1 MNHMKKIDF
10 MLVVLFFMTAHFSF
24 AQQGSGII
32 SGKLIDASTGEELPF
47 VNVIVKGQSIG
58 VITEIDGTYKLQMPP
73 GTYFLLFSYVGY
85 KVIEKQVI
93 VKPNETTT
101 VNVGLNYGN
110 QLDEIVVSVQV
121 KGQIAA
127 MREQVAS
134 NKIANIISAE
144 KMLELPDANA
154 AEAIGRLP
162 GIALERNSGEANKVV
177 IRGLDPAQSNVT
189 IGGVKMAST
198 SVEDRSADLSMVQ
211 SEMLAGVEV
220 SKSLRADMD
229 AGATGGT
236 VDVRLATARK
246 KPSFNFMLEGGYS
259 NLFKNIGDF
268 KTSVGGSTRFL
279 KSKFGAKIQGTY
291 EQKQLSSQRFRAGYS
306 DRIIEQVLDENGNLT
321 GERNFLAR
329 SQTAGLQQVETIRER
344 SGVSLVLDFKSS
356 FYQMSFLNLVNKKTD
371 DVIDRDENYNFLDNT
386 DPFRFTVSAKET
398 ESVNSTHLLENK
410 FKFLGT
416 TLNLSLSYTQ
426 VKRTGFDQI
435 FPFRELSTTAPFI
448 DQNYLIF
455 RQPLEVLDIYGGTN
469 IDDNKLRSDDR
480 NTSKL
485 TDKNYDINLDWD
497 IPFKLEKLNVKGV
510 FSIGGKYHAL
520 KRESNQEQIYADYL
534 AGRGLS
540 TRLRYLEVFP
550 NVNWPAGDAQ
560 GILATN
566 FVDPNYNPPTI
577 NGLYTLN
584 WSPDIGLMQNMQNQL
599 YATHPDL
606 FYARG
611 NESYTNDYS
620 NREEQVAGYVMAEIN
635 IGKLQ
640 LVPGIR
646 MEKVNTE
653 YNAFAILQNPVNSN
667 GITGVPDS
675 ISVKRDNKL
684 FFPSINAKYQFGKSF
699 ALRGAVYKSVI
710 RPGFI
715 KLSPKTIINPNKN
728 NFSSGNPFLEPAT
741 AWNYDILLEVY
752 NSKFGLLTINPF
764 YKKIDNSI
772 VNLGRYFPLRNDRIV
787 SAPEGFVESLP
798 GTDFYAVNDL
808 QNTSLT
814 SIPINNPEKEEYYG
828 VEFSYQTNFRRLS
841 NKVLKGIVLD
851 VNVTLSRSK
860 RVAPY
865 FANVVIGIDS
875 SGFRPKD
882 IIGSEYRTQEAG
894 NSQPGFVTNVIL
906 GWDHKGFSARASYRF
921 QDKIGGGLD
930 DVQFVESYTDIFQT
944 LDLSIKQKIAK
955 GLDIYL
961 NATNLTGHIDKRY
974 KIYQTGATG
983 ERFPINEQ
991 NYGSRGQLGV
1001 RYRF

>member
-1 MNHMKKIDF
+1 
-10 MLVVLFFMTAHFSF
+10 MLVTLYFVTTHYSF
-24 AQQGSGII
+24 AQQELGTIKGVVRDSSNRELLPG
-32 SGKLIDASTGEELPF
+32 AS
-47 VNVIVKGQSIG
+47 VVIKGTTKG
-58 VITEIDGTYKLQMPP
+58 AYTDFDGNYEIKVSP
-73 GTYFLLFSYVGY
+73 GTYLLVVSFTGY
-85 KVIEKQVI
+85 KGSEKQVT
-93 VKPNETTT
+93 VKANQTST
-101 VNVGLNYGN
+101 VNIEMTPGN
-110 QLDEIVVSVQV
+110 QLDEIVISVQV
-121 KGQIAA
+121 RGQIAA
-127 MREQVAS
+127 IREQVAS
-134 NKIANIISAE
+134 NKISNIISAE
-144 KMLELPDANA
+144 KMVELPDANA

-162 GIALERNSGEANKVV
+162 GIALERSSGEANKVV

-198 SVEDRSADLSMVQ
+198 SVEDRSADLSMIQ

-220 SKSLRADMD
+220 SKTLRADMD

-246 KPSFNFMLEGGYS
+246 KPSFNFMSEGGYS
-259 NLFKNIGDF
+259 SLFKNIGDF

-279 KSKFGAKIQGTY
+279 KGKFGAKIQGTY
-291 EQKQLSSQRFRAGYS
+291 EQKQLSSQRFSAGYS
-306 DRIIEQVLDENGNLT
+306 GRIIEQVLDEDGNLT
-321 GERNFLAR
+321 GEQNFVAR
-329 SQTAGLQQVETIRER
+329 TESAGLQQVETIRER

-356 FYQMSFLNLVNKKTD
+356 FYEMSFLNLINKTTD
-371 DVIDRDENYNFLDNT
+371 DVIGRDENYNFLENT
-386 DPFRFTVSAKET
+386 MPFRFTVSAEET

-410 FKFLGT
+410 FNFLGT
-416 TLNLSLSYTQ
+416 TLNLSLSHTQ
-426 VKRTGFDQI
+426 VKRTGFGQI

-455 RQPLEVLDIYGGTN
+455 RQPLEVLDQFGGTN

-480 NTSKL
+480 NTTEL

-497 IPFKLEKLNVKGV
+497 IPFKLEKLNVTGV

-550 NVNWPAGDAQ
+550 NVNWPAGDAR

-584 WSPDIGLMQNMQNQL
+584 WSPDIGLMQNMQNQF
-599 YATHPDL
+599 YATHPDS
-606 FYARG
+606 FHSRG
-611 NESYTNDYS
+611 QESYTNDYS

-715 KLSPKTIINPNKN
+715 KLSPKTVINPNSN

-741 AWNYDILLEVY
+741 AWNYDILLQVY

-764 YKKIDNSI
+764 YKRIDNSI

-798 GTDFYAVNDL
+798 GTDFYDVDNL
-808 QNTSLT
+808 QGVSQTT
-814 SIPINNPEKEEYYG
+814 IPINNPEKEEYYG

-875 SGFRPKD
+875 TGFIPRD
-882 IIGSEYRTQEAG
+882 IIGYEYRTQKAG
-894 NSQPGFVTNVIL
+894 DSQPGFVTNVIL

-930 DVQFVESYTDIFQT
+930 DLQFAENYTDIFQT
-944 LDLSIKQKIAK
+944 LDVSIKQRIAK

-974 KIYQTGATG
+974 RIYQTGETG

-991 NYGSRGQLGV
+991 NYGGRGQLGV

>member
-1 MNHMKKIDF
+1 
-10 MLVVLFFMTAHFSF
+10 
-24 AQQGSGII
+24 
-32 SGKLIDASTGEELPF
+32 
-47 VNVIVKGQSIG
+47 
-58 VITEIDGTYKLQMPP
+58 MPP

-93 VKPNETTT
+93 VKQNETTT

-246 KPSFNFMLEGGYS
+246 KPSFNFMSEGGYS
-259 NLFKNIGDF
+259 SLFKNIGDF

-279 KSKFGAKIQGTY
+279 KSKFGLKIQGTY

-356 FYQMSFLNLVNKKTD
+356 FYQMSFLNLVNKTTD

-497 IPFKLEKLNVKGV
+497 IPFKLEKLNVTGV

-566 FVDPNYNPPTI
+566 FVDPNYNPHTI

-620 NREEQVAGYVMAEIN
+620 NR
-635 IGKLQ
+635 
-640 LVPGIR
+640 
-646 MEKVNTE
+646 
-653 YNAFAILQNPVNSN
+653 
-667 GITGVPDS
+667 
-675 ISVKRDNKL
+675 
-684 FFPSINAKYQFGKSF
+684 
-699 ALRGAVYKSVI
+699 
-710 RPGFI
+710 
-715 KLSPKTIINPNKN
+715 
-728 NFSSGNPFLEPAT
+728 
-741 AWNYDILLEVY
+741 
-752 NSKFGLLTINPF
+752 
-764 YKKIDNSI
+764 
-772 VNLGRYFPLRNDRIV
+772 
-787 SAPEGFVESLP
+787 
-798 GTDFYAVNDL
+798 
-808 QNTSLT
+808 
-814 SIPINNPEKEEYYG
+814 
-828 VEFSYQTNFRRLS
+828 
-841 NKVLKGIVLD
+841 
-851 VNVTLSRSK
+851 
-860 RVAPY
+860 
-865 FANVVIGIDS
+865 
-875 SGFRPKD
+875 
-882 IIGSEYRTQEAG
+882 
-894 NSQPGFVTNVIL
+894 
-906 GWDHKGFSARASYRF
+906 
-921 QDKIGGGLD
+921 
-930 DVQFVESYTDIFQT
+930 
-944 LDLSIKQKIAK
+944 
-955 GLDIYL
+955 
-961 NATNLTGHIDKRY
+961 
-974 KIYQTGATG
+974 
-983 ERFPINEQ
+983 
-991 NYGSRGQLGV
+991 
-1001 RYRF
+1001 

>member
-1 MNHMKKIDF
+1 
-10 MLVVLFFMTAHFSF
+10 MLVTLYFVTTHYSF
-24 AQQGSGII
+24 AQQELGTIKGVVMDSSTRELLPG
-32 SGKLIDASTGEELPF
+32 AS
-47 VNVIVKGQSIG
+47 VVIKGTTKG
-58 VITEIDGTYKLQMPP
+58 AYTDFDGNYEIKVSP
-73 GTYFLLFSYVGY
+73 GTYLLVVSFTGY
-85 KVIEKQVI
+85 KGSEKQVT
-93 VKPNETTT
+93 VKANQTST
-101 VNVGLNYGN
+101 VNIEMTPGY
-110 QLDEIVVSVQV
+110 QLDEIVISVQV
-121 KGQIAA
+121 RGQIAA
-127 MREQVAS
+127 IREQVAS
-134 NKIANIISAE
+134 NKISNIISAE
-144 KMLELPDANA
+144 KMVELPDANA

-162 GIALERNSGEANKVV
+162 GIALERSSGEANKVV

-198 SVEDRSADLSMVQ
+198 SVEDRSADLSMIQ

-220 SKSLRADMD
+220 SKTLRADMD

-246 KPSFNFMLEGGYS
+246 KPSFNFMSEGGYS
-259 NLFKNIGDF
+259 SLFKNIGDF

-279 KSKFGAKIQGTY
+279 KGKFGAKIQGTY
-291 EQKQLSSQRFRAGYS
+291 EQKQLSSQRFSAGYS
-306 DRIIEQVLDENGNLT
+306 DRIIQQVLDSNGNLT
-321 GERNFLAR
+321 GEQNFVAR
-329 SQTAGLQQVETIRER
+329 TESAGLQQVETIRER
-344 SGVSLVLDFKSS
+344 MGLSLVLDFKSS
-356 FYQMSFLNLVNKKTD
+356 FYEMSFLNLVNKTTD
-371 DVIDRDENYNFLDNT
+371 DVIGRDENYNFLENT
-386 DPFRFTVSAKET
+386 MPFRFTVSAEET
-398 ESVNSTHLLENK
+398 EKVNSTHLLENK
-410 FKFLGT
+410 FNFLGT
-416 TLNLSLSYTQ
+416 TLNLSLSHTQ
-426 VKRTGFDQI
+426 VKRTGFGQI

-497 IPFKLEKLNVKGV
+497 IPFKLEKLNVTGV

-550 NVNWPAGDAQ
+550 NVNWPAGDAR

-606 FYARG
+606 FNARG

-684 FFPSINAKYQFGKSF
+684 FFPSINAKYQIDESV

-715 KLSPKTIINPNKN
+715 KLSPKTVINPNKN
-728 NFSSGNPFLEPAT
+728 DFSSGNPFLEPAT
-741 AWNYDILLEVY
+741 AWNYDILLQVY

-798 GTDFYAVNDL
+798 GTDFYDVDNL
-808 QNTSLT
+808 QGVSQTT
-814 SIPINNPEKEEYYG
+814 IPINNPEKEEYYG

-882 IIGSEYRTQEAG
+882 IIGYEYRTQEAG

-930 DVQFVESYTDIFQT
+930 DVQFAENYTDIFQT
-944 LDLSIKQKIAK
+944 LDVSIKQKIAK

-974 KIYQTGATG
+974 RIYQTGATG

>member
-1 MNHMKKIDF
+1 
-10 MLVVLFFMTAHFSF
+10 MLVTLYFVTTHYSF
-24 AQQGSGII
+24 AQQELGTIKGVVMDSSTRELLPG
-32 SGKLIDASTGEELPF
+32 AS
-47 VNVIVKGQSIG
+47 VVIKGTTKG
-58 VITEIDGTYKLQMPP
+58 AYTDFDGNYEIKVSP
-73 GTYFLLFSYVGY
+73 GTYLLVVSFTGY
-85 KVIEKQVI
+85 KGSEKQVT
-93 VKPNETTT
+93 VKANQTST
-101 VNVGLNYGN
+101 VNIEMTPGY
-110 QLDEIVVSVQV
+110 QLDEIVISVQV
-121 KGQIAA
+121 RGQIAA
-127 MREQVAS
+127 IREQVAS
-134 NKIANIISAE
+134 NKISNIISAE
-144 KMLELPDANA
+144 KMVELPDANA

-162 GIALERNSGEANKVV
+162 GIALERSSGEANKVV

-198 SVEDRSADLSMVQ
+198 SVEDRSADLSMIQ

-220 SKSLRADMD
+220 SKTLRADMD

-246 KPSFNFMLEGGYS
+246 KPSFNFMSEGGYS
-259 NLFKNIGDF
+259 SLFKNIGDF

-279 KSKFGAKIQGTY
+279 KGKFGAKIQGTY
-291 EQKQLSSQRFRAGYS
+291 EQKQLSSQRFSAGYS
-306 DRIIEQVLDENGNLT
+306 DRIIQQVLDSNGNLT
-321 GERNFLAR
+321 GEQNFVAR
-329 SQTAGLQQVETIRER
+329 TESAGLQQVETIRER
-344 SGVSLVLDFKSS
+344 MGLSLVLDFKSS
-356 FYQMSFLNLVNKKTD
+356 FYEMSFLNLINKTTD
-371 DVIDRDENYNFLDNT
+371 DVIGRDENYNFLENT
-386 DPFRFTVSAKET
+386 MPFRFTVSAEET
-398 ESVNSTHLLENK
+398 EKVNSTHLLENK
-410 FKFLGT
+410 FNFLGT
-416 TLNLSLSYTQ
+416 TLNLSLSHTQ
-426 VKRTGFDQI
+426 VKRTGFGQI

-497 IPFKLEKLNVKGV
+497 IPFKLEKLNVTGV

-550 NVNWPAGDAQ
+550 NVNWPAGDAR

-606 FYARG
+606 FNARG

-715 KLSPKTIINPNKN
+715 KLSPKTVINPNKN
-728 NFSSGNPFLEPAT
+728 DFSSGNPFLEPAT
-741 AWNYDILLEVY
+741 AWNYDILLQVY

-798 GTDFYAVNDL
+798 GTDFYDVDNL
-808 QNTSLT
+808 QGVSQTT
-814 SIPINNPEKEEYYG
+814 IPINNPEKEEYYG

-882 IIGSEYRTQEAG
+882 IIGYEYRTQEAG

-930 DVQFVESYTDIFQT
+930 DVQFAENYTDIFQT
-944 LDLSIKQKIAK
+944 LDVSIKQKIAK

-974 KIYQTGATG
+974 RIYQTGATG

>member
-1 MNHMKKIDF
+1 
-10 MLVVLFFMTAHFSF
+10 MLVTLYFVTTHYSF
-24 AQQGSGII
+24 AQQELGTIKGVVMDSSTRELLPGASVVIKGTTKGIYTDFD
-32 SGKLIDASTGEELPF
+32 G
-47 VNVIVKGQSIG
+47 NY
-58 VITEIDGTYKLQMPP
+58 EIKVSP
-73 GTYFLLFSYVGY
+73 GTYLLVVSFTGY
-85 KVIEKQVI
+85 KGSEKQVT
-93 VKPNETTT
+93 VKANQTST
-101 VNVGLNYGN
+101 VNIEMTPGN
-110 QLDEIVVSVQV
+110 QLDEIVISVQV
-121 KGQIAA
+121 RGQIAA
-127 MREQVAS
+127 IREQVAS
-134 NKIANIISAE
+134 NKISNIISAE
-144 KMLELPDANA
+144 KMVELPDANA

-162 GIALERNSGEANKVV
+162 GIALERSSGEANKVV

-198 SVEDRSADLSMVQ
+198 SVEDRSADLSMIQ

-220 SKSLRADMD
+220 SKTLRADMD

-246 KPSFNFMLEGGYS
+246 KPSFNFMSEGGYS
-259 NLFKNIGDF
+259 SLFKNIGDF

-279 KSKFGAKIQGTY
+279 KGKFGAKIQGTY

-306 DRIIEQVLDENGNLT
+306 GRIIEQVLDEDGNLT
-321 GERNFLAR
+321 GEQNFLAR
-329 SQTAGLQQVETIRER
+329 TETAGLQEVETIRER

-356 FYQMSFLNLVNKKTD
+356 FYEMSFLNLINKTTD
-371 DVIDRDENYNFLDNT
+371 DVIGRDENYNFLENT
-386 DPFRFTVSAKET
+386 MPFRFTVSAEET

-410 FKFLGT
+410 FNFLGT
-416 TLNLSLSYTQ
+416 TLNLSLSHTQ
-426 VKRTGFDQI
+426 VKRTGFGQI

-497 IPFKLEKLNVKGV
+497 IPFKLEKLNVTGV

-550 NVNWPAGDAQ
+550 NVNWPAGDAR

-606 FYARG
+606 FNARG

-715 KLSPKTIINPNKN
+715 KLSPKTVINPNSN

-741 AWNYDILLEVY
+741 AWNYDILLQVY

-798 GTDFYAVNDL
+798 GTDFYDVDNL
-808 QNTSLT
+808 QGVSQTT
-814 SIPINNPEKEEYYG
+814 IPINNPEKEEYYG

-860 RVAPY
+860 RVSPN
-865 FANVVIGIDS
+865 FADVVIGIDS

-882 IIGSEYRTQEAG
+882 IIGYEYRTQKAG

-930 DVQFVESYTDIFQT
+930 DLQFAENYTDIFQT
-944 LDLSIKQKIAK
+944 LDVSIKQRIAK

-974 KIYQTGATG
+974 RIYQTGETG

-991 NYGSRGQLGV
+991 NYGGRGQLGV

>member
-1 MNHMKKIDF
+1 
-10 MLVVLFFMTAHFSF
+10 MLVTLYFVTTHYSF
-24 AQQGSGII
+24 AQQELGTIKGVVRDSSTRELLPG
-32 SGKLIDASTGEELPF
+32 AS
-47 VNVIVKGQSIG
+47 VVIKGTTKG
-58 VITEIDGTYKLQMPP
+58 AYTDFDGNYEIKVSP
-73 GTYFLLFSYVGY
+73 GTYLLVVSFTGY
-85 KVIEKQVI
+85 KGSEKQVT
-93 VKPNETTT
+93 VKANQTST
-101 VNVGLNYGN
+101 VNIEMTPGN
-110 QLDEIVVSVQV
+110 QLDEIVISVQV
-121 KGQIAA
+121 RGQIAA
-127 MREQVAS
+127 IREQVAS
-134 NKIANIISAE
+134 NKISNIISAE
-144 KMLELPDANA
+144 KMVELPDANA

-162 GIALERNSGEANKVV
+162 GIALERSSGEANKVV

-198 SVEDRSADLSMVQ
+198 SVEDRSADLSMIQ

-220 SKSLRADMD
+220 SKTLRADMD

-246 KPSFNFMLEGGYS
+246 KPSFNFMSEGGYS
-259 NLFKNIGDF
+259 SLFKNIGDF

-279 KSKFGAKIQGTY
+279 KGKFGAKIQGTY
-291 EQKQLSSQRFRAGYS
+291 EQKQLSSQRFSAGYS
-306 DRIIEQVLDENGNLT
+306 GRIIEQVLDEDGNLT
-321 GERNFLAR
+321 GEQNFVAR
-329 SQTAGLQQVETIRER
+329 TESAGLQQVETIRER

-356 FYQMSFLNLVNKKTD
+356 FYEMSFLNLINKTTD
-371 DVIDRDENYNFLDNT
+371 DVIGRDENYNFLENT
-386 DPFRFTVSAKET
+386 MPFRFTVSAEET

-410 FKFLGT
+410 FNFLGT
-416 TLNLSLSYTQ
+416 TLNLSLSHTQ
-426 VKRTGFDQI
+426 VKRTGFGQI

-497 IPFKLEKLNVKGV
+497 IPFKLEKLNVTGV

-550 NVNWPAGDAQ
+550 NVNWPAGDAR

-606 FYARG
+606 FNARG

-715 KLSPKTIINPNKN
+715 KLSPKTVVNPNSN

-741 AWNYDILLEVY
+741 AWNYDILLQVY

-764 YKKIDNSI
+764 YKRIDNSI

-798 GTDFYAVNDL
+798 GTDFYDVDNL
-808 QNTSLT
+808 QGVSQTT
-814 SIPINNPEKEEYYG
+814 IPINNPEKEEYYG

-860 RVAPY
+860 RVSPN
-865 FANVVIGIDS
+865 FADVVIGIDS
-875 SGFRPKD
+875 TGFIPRD
-882 IIGSEYRTQEAG
+882 IIGYEYRTQKAG

-930 DVQFVESYTDIFQT
+930 DLQFAENYTDIFQT
-944 LDLSIKQKIAK
+944 LDVSIKQRIAK

-974 KIYQTGATG
+974 RIYQTGETG

-991 NYGSRGQLGV
+991 NYGGRGQLGV

>member
-1 MNHMKKIDF
+1 
-10 MLVVLFFMTAHFSF
+10 MLVILYFVTTHYSF
-24 AQQGSGII
+24 AQQELGTIKGVVRDSSTKDLLPG
-32 SGKLIDASTGEELPF
+32 ASVVIKGTTNGAYTDFDGNYELK
-47 VNVIVKGQSIG
+47 VS
-58 VITEIDGTYKLQMPP
+58 P
-73 GTYFLLFSYVGY
+73 GTYLLVVSFMGY
-85 KVIEKQVI
+85 KGSEKLVT
-93 VKPNETTT
+93 VKVNQTST
-101 VNVGLNYGN
+101 VNVVMTPGN
-110 QLDEIVVSVQV
+110 QLDEIVVSVQAR
-121 KGQIAA
+121 GQLAA
-127 MREQVAS
+127 IREQVAS

-144 KMLELPDANA
+144 KMVELPDANA

-198 SVEDRSADLSMVQ
+198 SVEDRSADLSMIQ

-220 SKSLRADMD
+220 SKTLRADMD

-246 KPSFNFMLEGGYS
+246 KPSFNFMSEGGYS
-259 NLFKNIGDF
+259 SLFKNIGDF
-268 KTSVGGSTRFL
+268 KTSIGGSTRFL
-279 KSKFGAKIQGTY
+279 KGKFGAKIQGTY
-291 EQKQLSSQRFRAGYS
+291 EQKQLSSQRFSAGYS
-306 DRIIEQVLDENGNLT
+306 NRIIQQVLDSNGNLT
-321 GERNFLAR
+321 GEQNFVAR
-329 SQTAGLQQVETIRER
+329 TESAGLQQVETIRER
-344 SGVSLVLDFKSS
+344 MGLSLVLDFKSS
-356 FYQMSFLNLVNKKTD
+356 FYEMSFLNLVNKTTD
-371 DVIDRDENYNFLDNT
+371 DVIGRDENYNFLENT
-386 DPFRFTVSAKET
+386 MPFRFTVSAEET
-398 ESVNSTHLLENK
+398 EKVNSTHLLENK
-410 FKFLGT
+410 FNFLGT
-416 TLNLSLSYTQ
+416 TLNLSLSHTQ
-426 VKRTGFDQI
+426 VKRTGFGQI

-497 IPFKLEKLNVKGV
+497 IPFKLEKLNVTGV

-550 NVNWPAGDAQ
+550 NVNWPAGDAR

-606 FYARG
+606 FNARG

-684 FFPSINAKYQFGKSF
+684 FFPSINAKYQIDESV

-715 KLSPKTIINPNKN
+715 KLSPKTVINPNKN
-728 NFSSGNPFLEPAT
+728 DFSSGNPFLEPAT
-741 AWNYDILLEVY
+741 AWNYDILLQVY

-798 GTDFYAVNDL
+798 GTDFYDVDNL
-808 QNTSLT
+808 QGVSQTT
-814 SIPINNPEKEEYYG
+814 IPINNPEKEEYYG

-882 IIGSEYRTQEAG
+882 IIGYEYRTQEAG

-930 DVQFVESYTDIFQT
+930 DVQFAENYTDIFQT
-944 LDLSIKQKIAK
+944 LDVSIKQKIAK

-974 KIYQTGATG
+974 RIYQTGATG

>member
-1 MNHMKKIDF
+1 MNHKKIFSF
-10 MLVVLFFMTAHFSF
+10 MLVTLYFVTTHYSF
-24 AQQGSGII
+24 AQQELGTIKGVVMDSSTRELLPG
-32 SGKLIDASTGEELPF
+32 AS
-47 VNVIVKGQSIG
+47 VVIKGTTKG
-58 VITEIDGTYKLQMPP
+58 AYTDFDGNYEIKVSP
-73 GTYFLLFSYVGY
+73 GTYLLVVSFTGY
-85 KVIEKQVI
+85 KGSEKQVT
-93 VKPNETTT
+93 VKANQTST
-101 VNVGLNYGN
+101 VNIEMTPGN
-110 QLDEIVVSVQV
+110 QLDEIVISVQV
-121 KGQIAA
+121 RGQIAA
-127 MREQVAS
+127 IREQVAS
-134 NKIANIISAE
+134 NKISNIISAE
-144 KMLELPDANA
+144 KMVELPDANA

-162 GIALERNSGEANKVV
+162 GIALERSSGEANKVV

-198 SVEDRSADLSMVQ
+198 SVEDRSADLSMIQ

-220 SKSLRADMD
+220 SKTLRADMD

-246 KPSFNFMLEGGYS
+246 KPSFNFMSEGGYS
-259 NLFKNIGDF
+259 SLFKNIGDS

-279 KSKFGAKIQGTY
+279 KGKFGAKIQGTY

-306 DRIIEQVLDENGNLT
+306 GRIIEQVLDEDGNLT
-321 GERNFLAR
+321 GEQNFLAR
-329 SQTAGLQQVETIRER
+329 TETAGLKQVETIRER

-356 FYQMSFLNLVNKKTD
+356 FYEMSFLNLINKTTD
-371 DVIDRDENYNFLDNT
+371 DVIGRDENYNFLDNT
-386 DPFRFTVSAKET
+386 MPFRFTVSAEET

-410 FKFLGT
+410 FNFLGT
-416 TLNLSLSYTQ
+416 TLNLSLSHTQ
-426 VKRTGFDQI
+426 VKRTGFGQI
-435 FPFRELSTTAPFI
+435 FPFREFSTTAPFI

-455 RQPLEVLDIYGGTN
+455 RQPLEVLDQFGGTN

-480 NTSKL
+480 NTTEL

-497 IPFKLEKLNVKGV
+497 IPFKLEKLNVTGV
-510 FSIGGKYHAL
+510 FSVGGKYHEL
-520 KRESNQEQIYADYL
+520 KRESNQEQIYADYN
-534 AGRGLS
+534 AGRGLY

-550 NVNWPAGDAQ
+550 NVNWPAGDAR

-584 WSPDIGLMQNMQNQL
+584 WSPDIGLMQDMQNQF
-599 YATHPDL
+599 YATHPDS
-606 FYARG
+606 FHSRG
-611 NESYTNDYS
+611 QESYTNDYS
-620 NREEQVAGYVMAEIN
+620 NREEQVAAYVMAEIN

-646 MEKVNTE
+646 LEKVNTE

-675 ISVKRDNKL
+675 ISVKRDNKM
-684 FFPSINAKYQFGKSF
+684 FFPSINAKYQIDESV

-715 KLSPKTIINPNKN
+715 KLSPKTVINPNN
-728 NFSSGNPFLEPAT
+728 NKFSSGNPFLEPAT
-741 AWNYDILLEVY
+741 AWNYDILLQVY

-787 SAPEGFVESLP
+787 SAPQGFVKSLP
-798 GTDFYAVNDL
+798 GTDFYDVDNL
-808 QNTSLT
+808 QGVSRTT
-814 SIPINNPEKEEYYG
+814 IPINNPEKEEYYG

-841 NKVLKGIVLD
+841 NKVLKGVVLD

-860 RVAPY
+860 RVSPR
-865 FANVVIGIDS
+865 FADVVIGIDS
-875 SGFRPKD
+875 SGFIPKD
-882 IIGSEYRTQEAG
+882 IIGFEYRTQEAG

-906 GWDHKGFSARASYRF
+906 GWDHKGFSARVSYRF

-930 DVQFVESYTDIFQT
+930 DLQFAENYTDIFQT
-944 LDLSIKQKIAK
+944 LDVSIKQKIAK
-955 GLDIYL
+955 GLNIYL
-961 NATNLTGHIDKRY
+961 NATNLLGHIDKRY
-974 KIYQTGATG
+974 RIYQTDETV

>member
-1 MNHMKKIDF
+1 
-10 MLVVLFFMTAHFSF
+10 MLVTLYFVTTHYSF
-24 AQQGSGII
+24 AQQELGTIKGVVMDSSTRELLPGASVVIKGTTKGIYTDFD
-32 SGKLIDASTGEELPF
+32 G
-47 VNVIVKGQSIG
+47 NY
-58 VITEIDGTYKLQMPP
+58 EIKVSP
-73 GTYFLLFSYVGY
+73 GTYLLVVSFTGY
-85 KVIEKQVI
+85 KGSEKQVT
-93 VKPNETTT
+93 VKANQTST
-101 VNVGLNYGN
+101 VNIEMTPGN
-110 QLDEIVVSVQV
+110 QLDEIVISVQV
-121 KGQIAA
+121 RGQIAA
-127 MREQVAS
+127 IREQVAS
-134 NKIANIISAE
+134 NKISNIISAE
-144 KMLELPDANA
+144 KMVELPDANA

-162 GIALERNSGEANKVV
+162 GIALERSSGEANKVV

-198 SVEDRSADLSMVQ
+198 SVEDRSADLSMIQ

-220 SKSLRADMD
+220 SKTLRADMD

-246 KPSFNFMLEGGYS
+246 KPSFNFMSEGGYS
-259 NLFKNIGDF
+259 SLFKNIGDF

-279 KSKFGAKIQGTY
+279 KGKFGAKIQGTY
-291 EQKQLSSQRFRAGYS
+291 EQKQLSSQRFSAGYS
-306 DRIIEQVLDENGNLT
+306 DRIIQQVLDSNGNLT
-321 GERNFLAR
+321 GEQNFVAR
-329 SQTAGLQQVETIRER
+329 TESAGLQQVETIRER
-344 SGVSLVLDFKSS
+344 MGLSLVLDFKSS
-356 FYQMSFLNLVNKKTD
+356 FYEMSFLNLVNKTTD
-371 DVIDRDENYNFLDNT
+371 DVIGRDENYNFLENT
-386 DPFRFTVSAKET
+386 MPFRFTVSAEET

-410 FKFLGT
+410 FNFLGT
-416 TLNLSLSYTQ
+416 TLNLSLSHTQ
-426 VKRTGFDQI
+426 VKRTGFGQI

-497 IPFKLEKLNVKGV
+497 IPFKLEKLNVTGV

-550 NVNWPAGDAQ
+550 NVNWPAGDAR

-606 FYARG
+606 FNARG

-715 KLSPKTIINPNKN
+715 KLSPKTVVNPNSN

-741 AWNYDILLEVY
+741 AWNYDILLQVY

-764 YKKIDNSI
+764 YKRIDNSI

-798 GTDFYAVNDL
+798 GTDFYDVDNL
-808 QNTSLT
+808 QGVSQTT
-814 SIPINNPEKEEYYG
+814 IPINNPEKEEYYG

-860 RVAPY
+860 RVSPN
-865 FANVVIGIDS
+865 FADVVIGIDS
-875 SGFRPKD
+875 TGFIPRD
-882 IIGSEYRTQEAG
+882 IIGYEYRTQKAG
-894 NSQPGFVTNVIL
+894 DSQPGFVTNVIL

-930 DVQFVESYTDIFQT
+930 DLQFAENYTDIFQT
-944 LDLSIKQKIAK
+944 LDVSIKQRIAK

-974 KIYQTGATG
+974 RIYQTGETG

-991 NYGSRGQLGV
+991 NYGGRGQLGV

>member
-1 MNHMKKIDF
+1 MNHKKKF
-10 MLVVLFFMTAHFSF
+10 GFVLVILFFVTTHFSF
-24 AQQGSGII
+24 AQQESGTIN
-32 SGKLIDASTGEELPF
+32 GKITDASNGDELAF
-47 VNVIVKGQSIG
+47 ANVIVKGQTIG
-58 VITEIDGTYKLQMPP
+58 AITEFDGSYKLEIAP
-73 GTYFLLFSYVGY
+73 GTYTLLFSYVGY
-85 KVIEKQVI
+85 EETEKQVT
-93 VKPNETTT
+93 VKANETVI
-101 VNVGLNYGN
+101 VNVQMVAGN

-121 KGQIAA
+121 RGQLAA
-127 MREQVAS
+127 IREQVAS

-144 KMLELPDANA
+144 KMVELPDANA

-198 SVEDRSADLSMVQ
+198 SVEDRSADLSMIQ

-220 SKSLRADMD
+220 SKTLRADMD

-236 VDVRLATARK
+236 VDVRLATARE
-246 KPSFNFMLEGGYS
+246 KPSFNAMSESGYS
-259 NLFKNIGDF
+259 NLFSNVGDS

-306 DRIIEQVLDENGNLT
+306 DRIIEQVLDEDGNLT
-321 GERNFLAR
+321 GEQNFLAR
-329 SQTAGLQQVETIRER
+329 TQTAALQQVETIRER
-344 SGVSLVLDFKSS
+344 IGVSLVLDFKSS
-356 FYQMSFLNLVNKKTD
+356 FYEMSFLNLVNKTTD

-386 DPFRFTVSAKET
+386 MPFRFTVSATET
-398 ESVNSTHLLENK
+398 ESVNRTHLLENK
-410 FKFLGT
+410 FNFLGT
-416 TLNLSLSYTQ
+416 TLNLSLSHTE
-426 VKRTGFDQI
+426 VKRTGIGQI
-435 FPFRELSTTAPFI
+435 FPFLELSTTAPFI

-455 RQPLEVLDIYGGTN
+455 RQPLEVLDLYGGTN
-469 IDDNKLRSDDR
+469 VSDNKLRSDDR
-480 NTSKL
+480 NTSEL

-497 IPFKLEKLNVKGV
+497 IPFKLEKLNITGV
-510 FSIGGKYHAL
+510 FSVGGKYHVL
-520 KRESNQEQIYADYL
+520 KRESNQEQIFADYL

-540 TRLRYLEVFP
+540 TRTRYLEVFP

-577 NGLYTLN
+577 NGLYSLN
-584 WSPDIGLMQNMQNQL
+584 WSPNIGLMKSMQDQL

-606 FYARG
+606 FHSRG
-611 NESYTNDYS
+611 QQSYTNDYS
-620 NREEQVAGYVMAEIN
+620 NREEQVAAYVMAEIN

-646 MEKVNTE
+646 MEKVNTD
-653 YNAFAILQNPVNSN
+653 YSAFTILTNPVNTN

-684 FFPSINAKYQFGKSF
+684 FFPSINAKYQLGESF

-715 KLSPKTIINPNKN
+715 QLSPKTVVNPNSN

-764 YKKIDNSI
+764 YKRIDNSI

-787 SAPEGFVESLP
+787 SAPDGFVESLP
-798 GTDFYAVNDL
+798 GTDFYPVDNL
-808 QNTSLT
+808 QDVSQTT
-814 SIPINNPEKEEYYG
+814 IPINNPEKEEYYG
-828 VEFSYQTNFRRLS
+828 VEFSYQTNFRRLKS
-841 NKVLKGIVLD
+841 KVLKGIVLD

-860 RVAPY
+860 RVSPV
-865 FANVVIGIDS
+865 FKDVVIGIDS
-875 SGFRPKD
+875 TGFIPRD
-882 IIGSEYRTQEAG
+882 IIGYEYRTQEAG
-894 NSQPGFVTNVIL
+894 ASQPGFVTNLIL

-921 QDKIGGGLD
+921 QDKIGSGLD
-930 DVQFVESYTDIFQT
+930 DVSFADNYTDIFQT
-944 LDLSIKQKIAK
+944 LDVSIKQKIAK

-974 KIYQTGATG
+974 RVYPTG